1 MKYEFQVRMQQRHLK
16 AIVGALRFRQRFLSG
31 DVYGTLGRAAM
42 DAWVAL
48 PDVAHGAYPAKRGNK
63 GVVQLEVL
71 KACRAIEDIVWH
83 QRRSAQTSSA
93 SPDGMLASELLS
105 QCSTKERHT
114 RFIVKLKKGVLR
126 EIGLAVEFEL
136 RARIGHLEAIV
147 AHLDIGR
154 DGIRGV
160 VSRCA
165 RMKAV
170 AWQLESGNYGP
181 WFTHRTK
188 SLYDIYSVI
197 QHEEGEWRYSAVCP
211 LVPGVPLMEISRCI

>member
-16 AIVGALRFRQRFLSG
+16 VIVGALRFRQRFLSG

-42 DAWVAL
+42 DAWEAL

-105 QCSTKERHT
+105 QCRTISR
-114 RFIVKLKKGVLR
+114 RFYVQVVGGRMGKLEMPKW
-126 EIGLAVEFEL
+126 
-136 RARIGHLEAIV
+136 HLK
-147 AHLDIGR
+147 LGR
-154 DGIRGV
+154 RP
-160 VSRCA
+160 
-165 RMKAV
+165 AV
-170 AWQLESGNYGP
+170 AIRLYRKRHCYAEQRSAFGNC
-181 WFTHRTK
+181 H
-188 SLYDIYSVI
+188 
-197 QHEEGEWRYSAVCP
+197 
-211 LVPGVPLMEISRCI
+211 